1 MRSAVA
7 GQQGFDD
14 TMESKI
20 ADFESSDLPEAIQ
33 VALRLTDAW
42 LSAPGQISPKL
53 RAQVR
58 ERYTP
63 EQMTEM
69 LLSVWKWSQNKM
81 MTSLGMAP
89 AVNTEKKTLFRF
101 DAASGKLGFENS

>member
-14 TMESKI
+14 TMEAKI
-20 ADFESSDLPEAIQ
+20 ADFESSDLPEPIK

-42 LSAPGQISPKL
+42 LSAPGQVFPKL

-58 ERYTP
+58 EHYTP

-69 LLSVWKWSQNKM
+69 LLSVWKWSQNKI
-81 MTSLGMAP
+81 MTTLGMAP
-89 AVNTEKKTLFRF
+89 AVDTAKKTLFSF
-101 DAASGKLGFENS
+101 DAASGKLGFV

>member
-1 MRSAVA
+1 
-7 GQQGFDD
+7 
-14 TMESKI
+14 
-20 ADFESSDLPEAIQ
+20 
-33 VALRLTDAW
+33 
-42 LSAPGQISPKL
+42 
-53 RAQVR
+53 
-58 ERYTP
+58 
-63 EQMTEM
+63 M

>member
-1 MRSAVA
+1 
-7 GQQGFDD
+7 
-14 TMESKI
+14 MEAKI
-20 ADFESSDLPEAIQ
+20 ADFESSDLPEAIK

-42 LSAPGQISPKL
+42 LSAPGQISPRL

-58 ERYTP
+58 EHYTP

-89 AVNTEKKTLFRF
+89 AVNTAKKTLFSF
-101 DAASGKLGFENS
+101 NAATGKLNFVES

>member
-14 TMESKI
+14 AMEAKI
-20 ADFESSDLPEAIQ
+20 ADFEASDLPEPIK
-33 VALRLTDAW
+33 VALRLADAW
-42 LSAPGQISPKL
+42 LSAPGQVSPGL
-53 RAQVR
+53 RAEVR
-58 ERYTP
+58 KHYTP

-89 AVNTEKKTLFRF
+89 ALSTEKKTLFRF
-101 DAASGKLGFENS
+101 DAASGKLSFAER